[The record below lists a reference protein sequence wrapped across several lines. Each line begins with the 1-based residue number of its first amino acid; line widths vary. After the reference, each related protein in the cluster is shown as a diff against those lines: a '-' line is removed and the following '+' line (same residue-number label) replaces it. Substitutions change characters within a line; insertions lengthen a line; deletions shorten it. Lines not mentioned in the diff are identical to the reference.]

1 MVQPS
6 HPQGSDPLATRI
18 DIWPYIHKICIYLAL
33 EKAILYRKHMQLFED
48 GAIDEATLWSKTY
61 DVGIFDY
68 DLHTELTH
76 VKLVVMINKA
86 NDKVQAPAAAEPTVS
101 GIAPVRNS
109 PERADIPALALSV
122 RIQDDKT
129 AAQFSHEV
137 EHSSSSPCLRHL
149 HPWRTFRQRQ
159 VSLRPRRRSQSRRT
173 PVRAFSRRENGRLRD
188 RSHPT
193 ASSTMKIQIDLG
205 ELSESD

>member
-109 PERADIPALALSV
+109 PELQPRGRTLIELPLPPPSPPMADIPA
-122 RIQDDKT
+122 KT
-129 AAQFSHEV
+129 SIPEATSEKPIKKNA
-137 EHSSSSPCLRHL
+137 
-149 HPWRTFRQRQ
+149 
-159 VSLRPRRRSQSRRT
+159 
-173 PVRAFSRRENGRLRD
+173 
-188 RSHPT
+188 
-193 ASSTMKIQIDLG
+193 
-205 ELSESD
+205 SESVLTKGKRSTQGPKSSHGVEYHEDSD

>member
-18 DIWPYIHKICIYLAL
+18 DIWPYIHKICSYLAL

-129 AAQFSHEV
+129 AAQFSHEK
-137 EHSSSSPCLRHL
+137 PIKKN
-149 HPWRTFRQRQ
+149 
-159 VSLRPRRRSQSRRT
+159 
-173 PVRAFSRRENGRLRD
+173 A
-188 RSHPT
+188 
-193 ASSTMKIQIDLG
+193 
-205 ELSESD
+205 SESVLTKGKRSTQGPKSSHGVEYHEDSD